1 MPISV
6 PALLVVLLALALSAG
21 LSALAARS
29 SRRRSD
35 PGDGPWWGALAV
47 GLGYV
52 VAHCA
57 VATPSFPPFDVTDR
71 IPFLALAAAV
81 VAAFLAGGRGVL
93 WARIVGSLGLAV
105 LVSLVMLGPV
115 LGAGE
120 YSEETIFQLSAI
132 AGVSCLAM
140 LNVGLLDTPSRRLE
154 LWVGLT
160 VVTAGAGVALI
171 LSNSAIL
178 FFLAGCLVLVSV
190 ASLLGGWG
198 MPVGGGTTVGASVLT
213 ALLIEGSVYAFLPA
227 IPSLLLASAP
237 LLLWITRIGP
247 IARQGTMPRA
257 VIAASLVLIPVA
269 IAIFLVYSSASSDL
283 SGI

>member
-1 MPISV
+1 
-6 PALLVVLLALALSAG
+6 
-21 LSALAARS
+21 
-29 SRRRSD
+29 
-35 PGDGPWWGALAV
+35 
-47 GLGYV
+47 